1 MAARVT
7 IERVLRDADDVSG
20 QSVRDWK
27 MEAEKGH
34 LTIRLKHGDGFIMLA
49 PGDVEQ
55 FINDLRRAEQAARDL
70 T

>member
-1 MAARVT
+1 MAVRVT
-7 IERVLRDADDVSG
+7 VERVLRDADDISG
-20 QSVRDWK
+20 QSIRDWK

-34 LTIRLKHGDGFIMLA
+34 LTIRLKHGDGFIMLT
-49 PGDVEQ
+49 PDDVEQ